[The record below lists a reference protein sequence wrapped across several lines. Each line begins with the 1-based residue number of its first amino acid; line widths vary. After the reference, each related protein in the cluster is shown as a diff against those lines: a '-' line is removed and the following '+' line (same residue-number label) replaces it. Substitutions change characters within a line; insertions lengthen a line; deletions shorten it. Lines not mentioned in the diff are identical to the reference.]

1 MRNKKIITLL
11 LAATVAI
18 TSVAPSIQVKASD
31 IILVPSGNGGYT
43 VSTATGSSVATAT
56 PVPTAIVTETPVSNS
71 DEKRW
76 YSYRGIKYW
85 MNNASGCARVIDKCL
100 CGKKVV
106 KMSRAAIRK
115 HIDECI
121 KTDGHPESTKKKTT
135 NESGSYFSSAY
146 VGKDVIDVSED
157 YDFLAYKNRKDIV
170 LNFGTDGVSIMNL
183 PVKKGTKVTFQLK
196 GNRKYKTKVKKE
208 FIYYEKDNGKG
219 SRINRN
225 SISYYYDTTNTK
237 CRVTYGIYNNKT
249 KKYKY
254 YEDKYFSNYKKAK
267 KYMKK
272 HHADESYVNYIG
284 MDELTIK
291 IKGYG
296 TYVFRVDK
304 MKTGCGSTYKIANL
318 RNK

>member
-18 TSVAPSIQVKASD
+18 TSVAPSIQVKASE
-31 IILVPSGNGGYT
+31 IILLPSGNGGYT

-56 PVPTAIVTETPVSNS
+56 PVPTATATETPVSNR

-121 KTDGHPESTKKKTT
+121 KTGGHPESTKKKTT
-135 NESGSYFSSAY
+135 TYGSYFSSAY
-146 VGKDVIDVSED
+146 VGEDVIDVPED
-157 YDFLAYKNRKDIV
+157 YKFTDKDIV
-170 LNFGTDGVSIMNL
+170 LGFGTDNVGICNL

-196 GNRKYKTKVKKE
+196 GNRKYKTKVKTERSTHKNS
-208 FIYYEKDNGKG
+208 KGKY
-219 SRINRN
+219 RQRTCVD
-225 SISYYYDTTNTK
+225 YYYDTTNTK
-237 CRVTYGIYNNKT
+237 CRVDYCIYNNKT
-249 KKYKY
+249 KKYKDY
-254 YEDKYFSNYKKAK
+254 KNKYFSNYKKAK

-272 HHADESYVNYIG
+272 HHAEEMDVDYIG
-284 MDELTIK
+284 MDKLTIK

-296 TYVFRVDK
+296 TYVFRVDR
-304 MKTGCGSTYKIANL
+304 MKTGCGSSYKIADL